1 MKQFTVL
8 GKQVTADNYETVLD
22 TVPDSQKERFI
33 NAAVKAGAFDD
44 KEFLAASWERTFAHY
59 KKLKETIYK

>member
-8 GKQVTADNYETVLD
+8 GKQVTADNFETVLESI
-22 TVPDSQKERFI
+22 PENQKERFI
-33 NAAVKAGAFDD
+33 DATVKAGAFDD
-44 KEFLAASWERTFAHY
+44 KEFLAASLKRTFAHY